1 LGFNYQY
8 SQKRWFKHEELVDLF
23 ESDHHFSGEE
33 VGGETTHQK

>member
-23 ESDHHFSGEE
+23 ESDHHFSGEG